1 MKRPFTLAPD
11 TISTNTVEALSQ
23 LLDLARSGEIIGI
36 AFTCMLKQRKFFVN
50 TAGEA
55 HRNPMF
61 ARALVAVLDDS
72 LSNRIH
78 NRGDSQ

>member
-1 MKRPFTLAPD
+1 MKPPFRLVPD
-11 TISTNTVEALSQ
+11 GISTNTVEALSQ
-23 LLDLARSGEIIGI
+23 LLELARSGEIIGI

-55 HRNPMF
+55 HRNPLF

-72 LSNRIH
+72 LSNKIH
-78 NRGDSQ
+78 RGEER

>member
-1 MKRPFTLAPD
+1 MKPPFTLVPD
-11 TISTNTVEALSQ
+11 TISTDTIEALSQ

-36 AFTCMLKQRKFFVN
+36 AFTCMLKQRRFFVN

-55 HRNPMF
+55 HRNPLF
-61 ARALVAVLDDS
+61 TRALVAVLDDS

-78 NRGDSQ
+78 NRGDER